1 MKKLTDK
8 QNELIKEYFWEEPD
22 FIMTMLNK
30 IKELWID
37 ELLND
42 YKYNLWFSHWFKQW
56 IENVFS
62 QMEEMFQDQSEDIIK
77 ELWAIPEW
85 SDENK

>member
-37 ELLND
+37 ELLDD

>member
-8 QNELIKEYFWEEPD
+8 QNELIKEYFWEEPE
-22 FIMTMLNK
+22 FILTMLNK